1 MENIFIGKNAIF
13 ITTYGD
19 MERVLKFVGTF
30 SAGAAAGY
38 YFHYDAKKEKK
49 YDKRELWKQELM
61 ERSYDDS
68 DLLKLYD
75 KTSQEIVEQL
85 HSLRTADETFKD
97 QNEKTD
103 VRDDIDKDENEEK
116 KYLCEGIGCPVST

>member
-1 MENIFIGKNAIF
+1 MENISIGKNAIF

>member
-1 MENIFIGKNAIF
+1 MQYLSQHN
-13 ITTYGD
+13 GD
-19 MERVLKFVGTF
+19 MERVLKFIGTF

-97 QNEKTD
+97 QNEKID
-103 VRDDIDKDENEEK
+103 VRDDVYKDENEERN
-116 KYLCEGIGCPVST
+116 YLCEGIGCCPVST

>member
-1 MENIFIGKNAIF
+1 MEKMQNLSQHN
-13 ITTYGD
+13 GD
-19 MERVLKFVGTF
+19 MERVLKFIGTF

-97 QNEKTD
+97 QNEKID
-103 VRDDIDKDENEEK
+103 VRDDVYKDENEERN
-116 KYLCEGIGCPVST
+116 YLCEGIGCPVST

>member
-1 MENIFIGKNAIF
+1 
-13 ITTYGD
+13 
-19 MERVLKFVGTF
+19 
-30 SAGAAAGY
+30 
-38 YFHYDAKKEKK
+38 
-49 YDKRELWKQELM
+49 M

-97 QNEKTD
+97 QNEKID
-103 VRDDIDKDENEEK
+103 VRDDVYKDENEERN
-116 KYLCEGIGCPVST
+116 YLCEGIGCPVST

>member
-19 MERVLKFVGTF
+19 MERVLKFIGTF

>member
-1 MENIFIGKNAIF
+1 MENISIGKNAIF

-68 DLLKLYD
+68 DLMKLYD